1 MFRYRIDVLNALKE
15 AGYTTTK
22 IRQERVLSESTL
34 TNIRAGKPIGIN
46 ALDAVCNILEC
57 QISDIMEHI
66 PDKEV

>member
-1 MFRYRIDVLNALKE
+1 MFRYKIDVLNALKE

-22 IRQERVLSESTL
+22 IRQEGVLSESTL

-46 ALDAVCNILEC
+46 ALDNVCNILEC

-66 PDKEV
+66 PDKDV